1 MVHYILSPRAPVM
14 ETLLALEISEALERR
29 AHALQQ
35 PATPHGRNGAA
46 AQTKEA
52 ELLRDLIVVTPGCRD
67 LSEIMWY
74 PHAAAWSQLRA
85 PLLFWPP
92 QTSEPGLLTA
102 SRPVIV
108 TPLDGHTH
116 SEQAIPY
123 ACALAALFNGKV
135 VLLHVIPPTAGA
147 PGMAESPALQRSHR
161 IERAR
166 AMRRY
171 LSAIRA
177 NTTREA
183 SVEVRTK
190 ILLGAPGTTMVEL
203 ARRHGADAIVMT
215 THSEARGGRFFAGA
229 VATQVIRQSSAPT
242 LLIALGAETVATQ
255 REATQRETT
264 HDALRV

>member
-52 ELLRDLIVVTPGCRD
+52 ELLRDLVVVTPGCRD

-116 SEQAIPY
+116 SETGDTVCVRPGGAIQWQS
-123 ACALAALFNGKV
+123 CLAARHSTYCGRAW
-135 VLLHVIPPTAGA
+135 HGGITSATA
-147 PGMAESPALQRSHR
+147 
-161 IERAR
+161 
-166 AMRRY
+166 
-171 LSAIRA
+171 
-177 NTTREA
+177 
-183 SVEVRTK
+183 
-190 ILLGAPGTTMVEL
+190 
-203 ARRHGADAIVMT
+203 
-215 THSEARGGRFFAGA
+215 
-229 VATQVIRQSSAPT
+229 
-242 LLIALGAETVATQ
+242 
-255 REATQRETT
+255 
-264 HDALRV
+264 